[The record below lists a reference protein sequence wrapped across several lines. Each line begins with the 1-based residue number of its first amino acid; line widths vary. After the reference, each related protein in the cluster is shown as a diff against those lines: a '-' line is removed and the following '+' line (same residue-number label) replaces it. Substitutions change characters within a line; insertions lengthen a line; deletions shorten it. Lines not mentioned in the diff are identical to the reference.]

1 MPPIKSGLENFIAS
15 PPAWLKGQ
23 RLGLLCNPASID
35 RNFRHAKDL
44 IQQRFPG
51 RLTALFSP
59 QHGFYS
65 EKQDNMVES
74 GDLRDP
80 ETGLTVF
87 SLYGDTRVPTAPML
101 DGIDTL
107 LIDLQDTGTR
117 VYTFATTM
125 SYCLETAR
133 DMDKQILVLDR
144 PNPVNGIQVEGNR
157 LKRPFASFVGRYPIP
172 MRHGLTLGEYARY
185 INTAHGIGCRLDVIP
200 MDGWRRRMYFSDT
213 GLPWIP
219 PSPNLPTVQSAM
231 VYPGQVIF
239 EGTNISEGR
248 GTTTPFEIFGAP
260 FIKPD
265 KIAGFM
271 GGRYFPGGVLRP
283 VAFEPM
289 FHKFQHEN
297 CRGFHLHITEPRAY
311 NAYQTSLRLIQAV
324 MYHYPEKFEW
334 RAPPY
339 EYEWETPPID
349 LILGDVAIRERLER
363 FEPVEEIEA
372 DWLADLADFQKEIQ
386 PYLLYEQ

>member
-1 MPPIKSGLENFIAS
+1 
-15 PPAWLKGQ
+15 
-23 RLGLLCNPASID
+23 
-35 RNFRHAKDL
+35 
-44 IQQRFPG
+44 
-51 RLTALFSP
+51 
-59 QHGFYS
+59 
-65 EKQDNMVES
+65 MVES

-87 SLYGDTRVPTAPML
+87 SLYGDTRVPTVPMFDRL
-101 DGIDTL
+101 DTL
-107 LIDLQDTGTR
+107 LIDLQDAGTR
-117 VYTFATTM
+117 VYTFAATM

-133 DMDKQILVLDR
+133 NMDKQVIILDR

-157 LKRPFASFVGRYPIP
+157 LKEPFTSFVGRYPIP

-185 INTAHGIGCRLDVIP
+185 INTAHDIGCHLAVIP
-200 MDGWRRRMYFSDT
+200 MEGWRRWMYFSDT

-231 VYPGQVIF
+231 VYPGQVVF

-260 FIKPD
+260 FIDPD

-271 GGRYFPGGVLRP
+271 GGGHFPGGVLRP

-297 CRGFHLHITEPRAY
+297 CRGFHLHITAPRAY
-311 NAYQTSLRLIQAV
+311 NAYQTSLKLMQAV

-339 EYEWETPPID
+339 EYEWEKLPID
-349 LILGDVAIRERLER
+349 LILGDAAIRERIER
-363 FEPVEEIEA
+363 FEPVEAIEA
-372 DWLADLADFQKEIQ
+372 DWLADLRDVQEEIK

>member
-1 MPPIKSGLENFIAS
+1 
-15 PPAWLKGQ
+15 
-23 RLGLLCNPASID
+23 
-35 RNFRHAKDL
+35 
-44 IQQRFPG
+44 
-51 RLTALFSP
+51 
-59 QHGFYS
+59 
-65 EKQDNMVES
+65 MVES
-74 GDLRDP
+74 KDLQDP

-87 SLYGDTRVPTAPML
+87 SLYGDTRVPTAPMFDRL
-101 DGIDTL
+101 DTL
-107 LIDLQDTGTR
+107 LIDLQDAGTR
-117 VYTFATTM
+117 VYTFAATM

-144 PNPVNGIQVEGNR
+144 PNPANGIQVEGNR
-157 LKRPFASFVGRYPIP
+157 LKHPFASFVGRYPIP

-185 INTAHGIGCRLDVIP
+185 INTAHGIGCRLEVIP
-200 MDGWRRRMYFSDT
+200 MDGWRRWMYFSDT

-260 FIKPD
+260 FIDPD
-265 KIAGFM
+265 KLAGFM
-271 GGRYFPGGVLRP
+271 GGRHFPGGVLRP

-297 CRGFHLHITEPRAY
+297 CRGFHLHITDPRAY
-311 NAYQTSLRLIQAV
+311 NAYQTSLKLMQAV

-339 EYEWETPPID
+339 EYEWEKLPID
-349 LILGDVAIRERLER
+349 LILGDAAIRERIER
-363 FEPVEEIEA
+363 FEPVETIEA
-372 DWLADLADFQKEIQ
+372 DWLTDLADFQKEIQ
-386 PYLLYEQ
+386 PFLLYEP